1 MAAWDDGPK
10 APHRND
16 CHVKKTRE
24 TDATPEPEDRQPRGS
39 GARHVYDG
47 LREAILNLAM
57 RPGTMLDETEISL
70 KYGVSRSP
78 VREAIIR
85 LAAEGLV
92 TTLPNRGAMVA
103 TFDIDELPQYFEALT
118 FAYRMTARGAAR
130 KARPSDV
137 AELRAL
143 VDEHETVLASGQH
156 LRMIAMN
163 RDFHQRLAQIAGN
176 RWIAEWQQTLLDH
189 GQRVLRMHATHFGG
203 TVPGYQLN
211 CHRMILDAI
220 IANDIDA
227 ADRAAAADAVL
238 VRDRLI
244 AFMTSGAAGNDP
256 L

>member
-1 MAAWDDGPK
+1 MKKARAAVTVPDQ
-10 APHRND
+10 
-16 CHVKKTRE
+16 
-24 TDATPEPEDRQPRGS
+24 EDRQPRGS

-70 KYGVSRSP
+70 QYGVSRSP

-130 KARPSDV
+130 KALQADV
-137 AELRAL
+137 DELRAL

-156 LRMIAMN
+156 LQMIAMN
-163 RDFHQRLAQIAGN
+163 RAFHQRLAQIAGN

-203 TVPGYQLN
+203 TVPTYQLN
-211 CHRMILDAI
+211 CHRRILDAI
-220 IANDIDA
+220 AARDVEA

-244 AFMTSGAAGNDP
+244 DFMTSSVAGDDP
-256 L
+256 I